1 MSGAPT
7 APLVVLPVGPE
18 AAFGVGA
25 VSLGPDGVHGTMPTG
40 RPYLG
45 PDGRPSVGALGVL
58 VDDVTGYA
66 VIHGL
71 IDGAWSVST
80 EIWLDLLGPL
90 PDSGTLSASARV
102 VHATTVSGFTE
113 GWVADDSGVRIAQC
127 RQRGRAIPE
136 TPFDLEPSSY
146 HVRTGATDVAELI
159 GLQPV
164 DGRTTLLSIT
174 PDLENPRH
182 MLHGG
187 VSLCASEV
195 TAVLSR
201 MAAGVD
207 LPTSS
212 VHIAHTRGIPAGSE
226 VLFRAETRHAGRT
239 FWITEVTGW
248 VNGKVA
254 CVSTVSAQKL

>member
-1 MSGAPT
+1 MSGAST

-25 VSLGPDGVHGTMPTG
+25 VSLAPDGVRGSMPAG
-40 RPYLG
+40 RPYVG
-45 PDGRPSVGALGVL
+45 PDGRPSVGSLGVL

-66 VIHGL
+66 VIDGL
-71 IDGAWSVST
+71 IGGTWSVSV
-80 EIWLDLLGPL
+80 EIWLDLLGPM
-90 PDSGTLSASARV
+90 PGSGTLSASARV
-102 VHATTVSGFTE
+102 VHGTTLSAFTE

-136 TPFDLEPSSY
+136 SPFDLEPSTF
-146 HVRTGATDVAELI
+146 HVRTGAQDVTELI

-212 VHIAHTRGIPAGSE
+212 VHIAHTRGIPAASE
-226 VLFRAETRHAGRT
+226 VLFRAVTKHAGRT

-254 CVSTVSAQKL
+254 CVSTISAQNL